1 MNEVFYTVQ
10 VGDCDR
16 KFREGTTYLDIAKEY
31 QHEYEHDIVLVFVDG
46 RLQELFKTLKKD
58 CKLEFVTTADSLGYK
73 AYRRSMSLMLVKAVY
88 DVAEHKNI
96 DKVRIHYSVSKGYYC
111 TIEGNIELTQE
122 FLDKVE
128 RRMRTRKESADSEKK
143 CAYRR
148 CDCNVWRAWDV

>member
-88 DVAEHKNI
+88 DVSIK
-96 DKVRIHYSVSKGYYC
+96 SVF
-111 TIEGNIELTQE
+111 IIL
-122 FLDKVE
+122 
-128 RRMRTRKESADSEKK
+128 
-143 CAYRR
+143 
-148 CDCNVWRAWDV
+148 

>member
-122 FLDKVE
+122 TDE
-128 RRMRTRKESADSEKK
+128 DNGRKESADSEKK

-148 CDCNVWRAWDV
+148 CDCNVWRAWDA

>member
-111 TIEGNIELTQE
+111 TI
-122 FLDKVE
+122 
-128 RRMRTRKESADSEKK
+128 
-143 CAYRR
+143 
-148 CDCNVWRAWDV
+148 